1 MEYTHVHITH
11 KQNKTSLS
19 NLQYIDP
26 ENKGNNLP
34 VKSKTN

>member
-1 MEYTHVHITH
+1 MYIYTH
-11 KQNKTSLS
+11 KQNKNSTS